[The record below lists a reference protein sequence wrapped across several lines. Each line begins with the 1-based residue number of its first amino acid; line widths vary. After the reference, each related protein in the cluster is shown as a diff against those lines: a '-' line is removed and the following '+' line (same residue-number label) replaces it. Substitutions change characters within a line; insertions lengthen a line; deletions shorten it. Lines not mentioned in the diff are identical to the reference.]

1 MWPRDD
7 VLSSLLATASKQHTP
22 IAPSPLNPTLCESDL
37 ILGRHIY
44 QLRKTARPQVT
55 RRPPEISPRLRFL
68 KRKAYFEYQAHPE
81 AHCRHHHHS
90 IRAGCGD
97 GTAVVLVAEGEE
109 RCIRSAADCEG
120 GEQEDDGNSE
130 YTPAAFIVES
140 GSLFH
145 VVQYGCAQRHGL
157 AADVEKQ
164 TRLGVPRPSP
174 RWQSPQRVQFVLV
187 LCLMSA
193 CLTFLTVVSLS
204 MLRADRDHP
213 V

>member
-1 MWPRDD
+1 MWPRDEI
-7 VLSSLLATASKQHTP
+7 LSSLLAAASKQHTP

-68 KRKAYFEYQAHPE
+68 KRKAYFEYQAHAE
-81 AHCRHHHHS
+81 AHHHHRHHK
-90 IRAGCGD
+90 RAAAGVVVVEEKRCRQGD
-97 GTAVVLVAEGEE
+97 SAEVEE
-109 RCIRSAADCEG
+109 E
-120 GEQEDDGNSE
+120 EDDGDDE

-140 GSLFH
+140 GSLLH
-145 VVQYGCAQRHGL
+145 VVQFDCARRHGL

-164 TRLGVPRPSP
+164 IGGVQRLP
-174 RWQSPQRVQFVLV
+174 RWQSPRQRVQFFLI

-193 CLTFLTVVSLS
+193 CLTLLTVVSLS
-204 MLRADRDHP
+204 MLKADRYHP

>member
-1 MWPRDD
+1 MWPHDEI
-7 VLSSLLATASKQHTP
+7 LSSLLAAASKQYTP

-68 KRKAYFEYQAHPE
+68 KRKAYFEYQAHTQ
-81 AHCRHHHHS
+81 AHHNHQQK
-90 IRAGCGD
+90 RAAD
-97 GTAVVLVAEGEE
+97 GTGVVVIE
-109 RCIRSAADCEG
+109 EG
-120 GEQEDDGNSE
+120 GERCSSSAAECEAGREEQDDE

-140 GSLFH
+140 GSLLH
-145 VVQYGCAQRHGL
+145 VVRFDCARRHGL
-157 AADVEKQ
+157 TADVEKQ
-164 TRLGVPRPSP
+164 LGAMHPPLP
-174 RWQSPQRVQFVLV
+174 RWQRQRMQFFLV

-193 CLTFLTVVSLS
+193 CLTLLMVVSLS
-204 MLRADRDHP
+204 LLKADRYHP